1 MPGSRPGGA
10 TRGTTARATT
20 APRTSAP
27 IRAAIDEGFD
37 IWKFSFGGRRAWGA
51 SRLGA
56 VAPRQHHERG
66 GSPALWGLIARGLIA
81 AALRERRRHPPETSR
96 GQPAG
101 AGRSAAGPPPA
112 WSPPRAADRK
122 SVV

>member
-10 TRGTTARATT
+10 TRGTTAMATT
-20 APRTSAP
+20 APSTAAP

-37 IWKFSFGGRRAWGA
+37 ICKFSFGGRRAWGA

-66 GSPALWGLIARGLIA
+66 GSPALRGLIA
-81 AALRERRRHPPETSR
+81 AAPLPKHLE
-96 GQPAG
+96 
-101 AGRSAAGPPPA
+101 GRSEEPTSELQSLMRISYAVFC
-112 WSPPRAADRK
+112 STTK
-122 SVV
+122 IHTQYTCTTCTN